1 MSKPE
6 SRIVANNCKNCIHA
20 PFPDNDLEI
29 EGTIFLDE
37 IGELP
42 MNAQIRFMGYCGKE
56 FPTCG

>member
-1 MSKPE
+1 LLQIAE
-6 SRIVANNCKNCIHA
+6 KNYTHT

-42 MNAQIRFMGYCGKE
+42 MEAQIRFIEYCKKE